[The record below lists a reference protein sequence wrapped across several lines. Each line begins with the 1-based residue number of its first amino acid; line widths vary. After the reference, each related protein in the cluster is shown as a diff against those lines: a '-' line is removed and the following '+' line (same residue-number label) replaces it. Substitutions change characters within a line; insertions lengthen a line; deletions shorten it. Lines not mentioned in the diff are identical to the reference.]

1 MKHATAQQRTGPPS
15 RILVIDDEVD
25 MLTNYKR
32 LLTRAGHQCLTTS
45 DPSQLVSLLIEFQPD
60 LVLADLVMPNGS
72 GLDVLER
79 VRSYDQGIPVILV
92 TGHGSIEVA
101 VEAMKRQ
108 AADFLT
114 KPFSMEDLLNK
125 TREAL
130 SRRRIERLSSARS
143 EVPEEDVEW
152 RQGIIGISR
161 AITRVLDLVRK
172 VARTEVNVLITGD
185 SGTGKE
191 VVARAIHRLSSRR
204 EEIFVPMDCASLPEN
219 LLESELFG
227 YRKGAFTGANADK
240 MGLFEFAHKGTLFLD
255 EIAEVPLSLQSKL
268 LRVLQERRFR
278 PIGGR
283 EEIEVNIRVLAA
295 TNRNLEQ
302 SVQAKTFRS
311 DLFYRLNVVI
321 IRLPSLGERREDIP
335 LLASHFLRQFTQ
347 DKRCLIQG
355 ISPAA
360 LARLKAYEWP
370 GNVRELQNVIERAAT
385 LAPGP
390 LIEPEDLPEALHAA
404 PVLLESAEDELSSQA
419 RPKER
424 WDGAAP
430 PKAFFEAKEAVV
442 EDFERDFLVS
452 LLLGNAFNISQAA
465 LAAGCHRRTLYRMIH
480 RYNLDLKTLRKQQRA

>member
-1 MKHATAQQRTGPPS
+1 MKHATAQQHPGPPS

-32 LLTRAGHQCLTTS
+32 LLTRAGHECLTTS

-130 SRRRIERLSSARS
+130 GRRRIERFSSARG

-152 RQGIIGISR
+152 RRNIVGISR
-161 AITRVLDLVRK
+161 AITRVRDLVRK
-172 VARTEVNVLITGD
+172 VARTDVNVLITGD

-191 VVARAIHRLSSRR
+191 EVARAIHRLSSRA

-283 EEIEVNIRVLAA
+283 EEIEVDIRVLAA

-302 SVQAKTFRS
+302 SVRAKTFRS

-335 LLASHFLRQFTQ
+335 LLASHFLHQFTQ
-347 DKRCLIQG
+347 DNRCPVQG
-355 ISPAA
+355 ISPTA
-360 LARLKAYEWP
+360 LACLKAYVWP

-390 LIEPEDLPEALHAA
+390 LIEPEDLPEALHAP
-404 PVLLESAEDELSSQA
+404 PVLLESAENELSSPA
-419 RPKER
+419 SPKER
-424 WDGAAP
+424 RGGVAP
-430 PKAFFEAKEAVV
+430 PKALFEAKEAVV
-442 EDFERDFLVS
+442 GDFERDFLVS
-452 LLLGNAFNISQAA
+452 LLVENEFNISRAA

-480 RYNLDLKTLRKQQRA
+480 RYNLNLKPFRKQQHA

>member
-172 VARTEVNVLITGD
+172 VARTDVNVLITGD